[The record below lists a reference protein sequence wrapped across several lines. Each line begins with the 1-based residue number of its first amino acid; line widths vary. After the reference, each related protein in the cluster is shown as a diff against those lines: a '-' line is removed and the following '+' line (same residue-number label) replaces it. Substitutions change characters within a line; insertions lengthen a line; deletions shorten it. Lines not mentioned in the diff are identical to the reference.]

1 MTKTKFSYFTLYL
14 KRQLIDEGDVRYR
27 DTEWLNERGDAAAA
41 QFEASRRQG
50 LTVEGAMEMAYKVL
64 LDGVFTEKETPQP
77 GSG

>member
-1 MTKTKFSYFTLYL
+1 MAKIKFSYFTLYL
-14 KRQLIDEGDVRYR
+14 KMQLIDEGDARYR

-64 LDGVFTEKETPQP
+64 LDGVFTENEA
-77 GSG
+77 